1 MNMYY
6 LIEIPWEYPFL
17 VLLGFVVSII
27 NTMAGGA
34 SIITLPILIFLGLPS
49 NVANGTNRIGLMM
62 TAFSA
67 NMGFKSKG
75 ISTFPFSA
83 YTGMFALIGSV
94 IGAHI
99 AVEINDE
106 TFNRILSIIMILVI
120 TIIIFKPKIINKNL
134 SVRLTGKHLKISCIV
149 FFFIGLYGGF
159 INAGI
164 GFVIMLFLHYYNRL
178 NLIRVNATKVV
189 IVLVYT
195 IGAFLTFFF
204 NGLVDLPYGL
214 CLGLGTL
221 IGGWNAS
228 RFSVEKGEGVIKIFL
243 VISALIIAFKLWF
256 F

>member
-120 TIIIFKPKIINKNL
+120 TIIIFKPRIINKNL
-134 SVRLTGKHLKISCIV
+134 SVRLTGKHLRISCIV

>member
-49 NVANGTNRIGLMM
+49 NVANGTNRIGIMM

-120 TIIIFKPKIINKNL
+120 TIIIFKPRIINKNL
-134 SVRLTGKHLKISCIV
+134 SVRLTGKHLKISCTV

>member
-1 MNMYY
+1 MF
-6 LIEIPWEYPFL
+6 LFVEIPWEYPFL
-17 VLLGFVVSII
+17 VVVGFFVSII

-49 NVANGTNRIGLMM
+49 NVANGTNRIALMM

-75 ISTFPFSA
+75 ISTYPFSA
-83 YTGMFALIGSV
+83 YTGLFALFGSV

-99 AVEINDE
+99 AVDINDE
-106 TFNRILSIIMILVI
+106 IFNKILSFIMILVI
-120 TIIIFKPKIINKNL
+120 LIIIFKPRIVNANL
-134 SVRLTGKHLKISCIV
+134 AVRLTGKHLKLSCLV
-149 FFFIGLYGGF
+149 FFFVGLYGGF

-164 GFVIMLFLHYYNRL
+164 GFVIMLFLHFYNRL

-195 IGAFLTFFF
+195 IGAFLTFLF
-204 NGLVDLPYGL
+204 NDLVNIPYGI
-214 CLGLGTL
+214 CLGIGTL

-228 RFSVEKGEGVIKIFL
+228 RFSVDKGEGVVKIFL
-243 VISALIIAFKLWF
+243 VISAIIIAIKLWF

>member
-120 TIIIFKPKIINKNL
+120 TIIIFKPRIINKNL
-134 SVRLTGKHLKISCIV
+134 SVRLKGKHLKFSCIV

>member
-1 MNMYY
+1 MFDFVYQ
-6 LIEIPWEYPFL
+6 IPWEYP
-17 VLLGFVVSII
+17 LLIVVGLIVGFI
-27 NTMAGGA
+27 NTMAGGG
-34 SIITLPILIFLGLPS
+34 SLLTLPILIFLGLPS
-49 NVANGTNRIGLMM
+49 SVANGTNRIAIMM

-83 YTGMFALIGSV
+83 YTGAFALIGSV

-106 TFNRILSIIMILVI
+106 LFNRILSIIMITVI
-120 TIIIFKPKIINKNL
+120 LIIVFKPKISYKNF
-134 SVRLTGKHLKISCIV
+134 SERLTGKHLKISCFV

-164 GFVIMLFLHYYNRL
+164 GFIIMLFLHFYNKL
-178 NLIRVNATKVV
+178 NLIKVNATKVV

-204 NGLVDLPYGL
+204 NGLVDLPYGI
-214 CLGLGTL
+214 CLGIGTL

-228 RFSVEKGEGVIKIFL
+228 RFSVEKGEGIIKIFL
-243 VISALIIAFKLWF
+243 VISALIIAVKLWF

>member
-1 MNMYY
+1 MMF
-6 LIEIPWEYPFL
+6 LFIEIPWEYPFL
-17 VLLGFVVSII
+17 ILVGFFVSII

-49 NVANGTNRIGLMM
+49 NVANGTNRIALMM

-75 ISTFPFSA
+75 ISTYPFSA
-83 YTGMFALIGSV
+83 YTGLFALFGSV

-99 AVEINDE
+99 AVDINDE
-106 TFNRILSIIMILVI
+106 IFNKILSFIMILVI
-120 TIIIFKPKIINKNL
+120 LIIIFKPRIVNANL
-134 SVRLTGKHLKISCIV
+134 AVRLTGKHLKLSCLV
-149 FFFIGLYGGF
+149 FFFVGLYGGF

-164 GFVIMLFLHYYNRL
+164 GFVIMLFLHFYNRL

-195 IGAFLTFFF
+195 IGAFLTFLF
-204 NGLVDLPYGL
+204 NDLVNIPYGI
-214 CLGLGTL
+214 CLGIGTL

-228 RFSVEKGEGVIKIFL
+228 RFSVDKGEGVVKIFL
-243 VISALIIAFKLWF
+243 VISAIIIAIKLWF

>member
-1 MNMYY
+1 MMF
-6 LIEIPWEYPFL
+6 LFVEIPWEYPFL
-17 VLLGFVVSII
+17 IVVGFFVSII

-49 NVANGTNRIGLMM
+49 NVANGTNRIALMM

-75 ISTFPFSA
+75 ISTYPFSA
-83 YTGMFALIGSV
+83 YTGLFALFGSV

-99 AVEINDE
+99 AVDINDE
-106 TFNRILSIIMILVI
+106 IFNKILSFIMILVI
-120 TIIIFKPKIINKNL
+120 LIIIFKPRIVNANL
-134 SVRLTGKHLKISCIV
+134 AVRLTGKHLKLSCLV
-149 FFFIGLYGGF
+149 FFFVGLYGGF

-164 GFVIMLFLHYYNRL
+164 GFVIMLFLHFYNRL

-195 IGAFLTFFF
+195 IGAFLTFLF
-204 NGLVDLPYGL
+204 NDLVNIPYGI
-214 CLGLGTL
+214 CLGIGTL

-228 RFSVEKGEGVIKIFL
+228 RFSVDKGEGVVKIFL
-243 VISALIIAFKLWF
+243 VISAIIIAIKLWF

>member
-1 MNMYY
+1 MMF
-6 LIEIPWEYPFL
+6 LFVEIPWEYPFL
-17 VLLGFVVSII
+17 IVVGFFVSII

-49 NVANGTNRIGLMM
+49 NVANGTNRIALMM

-75 ISTFPFSA
+75 ISTYPFSA
-83 YTGMFALIGSV
+83 YTGLFALFGSV

-99 AVEINDE
+99 AVDINDE
-106 TFNRILSIIMILVI
+106 IFNKILSFIMILVI
-120 TIIIFKPKIINKNL
+120 VIIIFKPRIVNANL
-134 SVRLTGKHLKISCIV
+134 AVRLTGKHLKLSCLV
-149 FFFIGLYGGF
+149 FFFVGLYGGF

-164 GFVIMLFLHYYNRL
+164 GFVIMLFLHFYNRL

-195 IGAFLTFFF
+195 IGAFLTFLF
-204 NGLVDLPYGL
+204 NDLVNIPYGI
-214 CLGLGTL
+214 CLGIGTL

-228 RFSVEKGEGVIKIFL
+228 RFSVDKGEGVVKIFL
-243 VISALIIAFKLWF
+243 VISAIIIAIKLWF

>member
-1 MNMYY
+1 MFG

-49 NVANGTNRIGLMM
+49 NVANGTNRIGIMM

-75 ISTFPFSA
+75 IDTFPFSA
-83 YTGMFALIGSV
+83 YTGISALLGSF
-94 IGAHI
+94 IGAYI
-99 AVEINDE
+99 AVEIDDE
-106 TFNRILSIIMILVI
+106 AFNKILSIIMILVI
-120 TIIIFKPKIINKNL
+120 MIIIFKPKIVKKNI
-134 SVRLTGKHLKISCIV
+134 SVRLTGKHLKISCIF
-149 FFFIGLYGGF
+149 FFFIGIYGGF

-189 IVLVYT
+189 VVLIYT

-228 RFSVEKGEGVIKIFL
+228 RFSVQQGEGVVKFFL
-243 VISALIIAFKLWF
+243 VISALIIAVKLWF

>member
-1 MNMYY
+1 M
-6 LIEIPWEYPFL
+6 LLFIEIPWEYPFL
-17 VLLGFVVSII
+17 IVLGFFVSII

-83 YTGMFALIGSV
+83 YTGAFALIGSV

-106 TFNRILSIIMILVI
+106 LFNRILSIIMITVI
-120 TIIIFKPKIINKNL
+120 LIIVFKPKISYKNF
-134 SVRLTGKHLKISCIV
+134 SERLTGKHLKLSCFV

-164 GFVIMLFLHYYNRL
+164 GFVIMLFLHFYNRL
-178 NLIRVNATKVV
+178 NLIKVNATKVV

-204 NGLVDLPYGL
+204 NGLVDLPYGM
-214 CLGLGTL
+214 CLGIGTL

-228 RFSVEKGEGVIKIFL
+228 RFSVEKGEGIIKIFL
-243 VISALIIAFKLWF
+243 VISALIIAVKLWF

>member
-1 MNMYY
+1 MNMYF
-6 LIEIPWEYPFL
+6 LIEISWEYPFL

-75 ISTFPFSA
+75 ISTYPFSA
-83 YTGMFALIGSV
+83 YTGAFALIGSV

-106 TFNRILSIIMILVI
+106 TFNKILSIIMILVI
-120 TIIIFKPKIINKNL
+120 TIIIFKPRIINKNL
-134 SVRLTGKHLKISCIV
+134 SVRLTGKHLRISCIV

-228 RFSVEKGEGVIKIFL
+228 RFSVEKGESVIKIFL
-243 VISALIIAFKLWF
+243 VISALIIAVKLWF